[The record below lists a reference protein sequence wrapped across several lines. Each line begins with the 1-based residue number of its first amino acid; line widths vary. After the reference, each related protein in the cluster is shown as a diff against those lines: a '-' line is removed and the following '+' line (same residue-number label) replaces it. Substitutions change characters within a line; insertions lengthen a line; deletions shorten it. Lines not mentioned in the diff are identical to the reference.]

1 MELGL
6 AGLEQNVD
14 ADRVDLLG
22 IVDAALAA
30 LECSFALRRAHE
42 LNLNVLSGEESFVAR
57 DQPRKG
63 KDGPS
68 GDIVCDSSRQRAP
81 RKSVA

>member
-1 MELGL
+1 
-6 AGLEQNVD
+6 V
-14 ADRVDLLG
+14 
-22 IVDAALAA
+22 LAA
-30 LECSFALRRAHE
+30 LELRFALRRAHE
-42 LNLNVLSGEESFVAR
+42 LDFDVFGGEKTFVAR

-68 GDIVCDSSRQRAP
+68 GDIVGDSSRQRAP